1 MFNLNSSAVYPG
13 NVRFRNEVREEMRQ
27 LVEKY
32 PDGYEGYAKEHGL
45 NLNAGTEAGISKNME
60 PGGRED

>member
-1 MFNLNSSAVYPG
+1 M
-13 NVRFRNEVREEMRQ
+13 RE

-45 NLNAGTEAGISKNME
+45 SDAMDSLKLKDDPQPADGPKQ
-60 PGGRED
+60 EDGLKPKESGS